1 MAEIKQIWRDEDK
14 MFYPEIK
21 EENGRLYKL
30 DKETFVY
37 LEQLELGLTAEEP
50 HQGAEGAGTRQ
61 ERREA
66 YLIKAP
72 AYSHKTE
79 KPPRSCFGF
88 GVANFVCP

>member
-1 MAEIKQIWRDEDK
+1 MEEIRQIWCEEDK

-72 AYSHKTE
+72 AYPHKTE
-79 KPPRSCFGF
+79 MPHAAVNSFV
-88 GVANFVCP
+88 VAFL